1 MNVYRI
7 SAIASVTFRDAIR
20 SRLLASLMLF
30 LVLGLVALPILIQG
44 DGTMPGRIEITI
56 RYALGFALLIL
67 SVATLWT
74 ACGGMAREIEDKR
87 FHLIASKPIH
97 RYEIWVGKWLAIV
110 TLNGGL
116 LVVVGLTLSGM
127 LTWTLRNSCASVSG
141 INDEICQ
148 LLLARR
154 AVLAQTDQKDFETR
168 IERETKAI
176 LESGKIPDNMTPAE
190 LTVQVRRHLIRMA
203 FSIPPKGSTTLAF
216 SLPAD
221 RLPHCDA
228 TLILRSAAS
237 RPERSPLTIQWQ
249 LGHDEH
255 QVLLQT
261 TNYPG
266 TLWKQSIPAAVLSSD
281 QPLKLTL
288 RREKDTDPATLILA
302 PDGHPPELLVPVG
315 HFSMN
320 LMRALL
326 VILCRLAFLAA
337 LGLTAGSLLSMPV
350 AVFVSF
356 FVIILLAS
364 SGYVE
369 TVTHT
374 GAFYIA
380 HEGPQPES
388 TWLDSGV
395 LRMFKGLNTII
406 GPVQHLNP
414 VPLLAEGRL
423 VAWSMVG
430 RAFLILGLL
439 YTGIIA
445 SAGMVLFRKR
455 ELG

>member
-1 MNVYRI
+1 
-7 SAIASVTFRDAIR
+7 
-20 SRLLASLMLF
+20 
-30 LVLGLVALPILIQG
+30 
-44 DGTMPGRIEITI
+44 
-56 RYALGFALLIL
+56 
-67 SVATLWT
+67 
-74 ACGGMAREIEDKR
+74 
-87 FHLIASKPIH
+87 
-97 RYEIWVGKWLAIV
+97 
-110 TLNGGL
+110 
-116 LVVVGLTLSGM
+116 
-127 LTWTLRNSCASVSG
+127 
-141 INDEICQ
+141 
-148 LLLARR
+148 
-154 AVLAQTDQKDFETR
+154 
-168 IERETKAI
+168 
-176 LESGKIPDNMTPAE
+176 MTPAE
-190 LTVQVRRHLIRMA
+190 LAVQVRRHLIRMA

-266 TLWKQSIPAAVLSSD
+266 TLWKQAIPAAVLSSD

-315 HFSMN
+315 QFSMN
-320 LMRALL
+320 LTRALL

>member
-7 SAIASVTFRDAIR
+7 SAIASVTLRDAIR

-44 DGTMPGRIEITI
+44 DGTLPGRIEITI

-67 SVATLWT
+67 SIATLWT

-87 FHLIASKPIH
+87 FYLIASKPIH
-97 RYEIWVGKWLAIV
+97 RYEIWAGKWLAIV

-116 LVVVGLTLSGM
+116 LVMVGLTLSGM
-127 LTWTLRNSCASVSG
+127 LTWTLRNSYASESG
-141 INDEICQ
+141 KNDEICQ

-168 IERETKAI
+168 IERETTAI
-176 LESGKIPDNMTPAE
+176 LESGKTPDNMTPAE
-190 LTVQVRRHLIRMA
+190 LAVQVRRHLIRMA

-266 TLWKQSIPAAVLSSD
+266 TLWKQAIPAAVLSSD

-315 HFSMN
+315 QFSMN
-320 LMRALL
+320 LTRALL

-430 RAFLILGLL
+430 WAFLILGLL